1 MTGDARDIGEK
12 LGMRHFSAS
21 SSNPQ
26 AKYRLALFKLLVETF
41 LCRQALQFE
50 RAAAGRHE

>member
-26 AKYRLALFKLLVETF
+26 AKYRLAFV
-41 LCRQALQFE
+41 QVV
-50 RAAAGRHE
+50 G